1 MTGIW
6 LIIIISLVSMA
17 IAYMGDVLGKRIG
30 KRRISIFGLR
40 PKHTAVLI
48 TIITG
53 AIISIAT
60 FALLLASSEQIRIML
75 LKTEEMQA
83 KIQTL
88 ASEKKSLDSDV
99 TYLRNDVTQLSDQI
113 LTSQK
118 LLQEANTERD
128 KSKALTDEYREDVE
142 ILSGE
147 IVSKQ
152 SQLDDLAK
160 NKVKLD
166 TQINGLQSKLS
177 DSEKNLG
184 ETDTK
189 LKKAINE
196 RDSVTSEINVLN
208 SNLTELE
215 KEKVQ
220 KEARIKDL
228 GDRISGLNTQITRMR
243 TDEIAFFEGQ
253 RLYGFIIDNDLLYK
267 DILTAINDS
276 FANFNNDVKNNLK
289 CKIAE
294 PSPQALYSVI
304 EQVDASKAKQSVIL
318 VFAQRNSFAGDQ
330 IPIEF
335 RVLDQFVVYNS
346 GVTVTSEKVI
356 KKLNLF
362 EARDLAAKMIQ
373 DARTKA
379 LAKGLLQDPF
389 GEVLKFGPQSYNVIA
404 QEIEKHR
411 RPMMIELVT
420 KVDIYRSDYLDEN
433 NLEFRIKDI

>member
-6 LIIIISLVSMA
+6 LIIIISLVSMV

-75 LKTEEMQA
+75 LKTEELQA
-83 KIQTL
+83 QKIEL
-88 ASEKKSLDSDV
+88 SKGVSD
-99 TYLRNDVTQLSDQI
+99 LRRDVTQLSDQI

-118 LLQEANTERD
+118 LLEEANAERD
-128 KSKALTDEYREDVE
+128 KSKALTDEYRSDVE
-142 ILSGE
+142 ILSTE

-152 SQLDDLAK
+152 SQLDDLTK
-160 NKVKLD
+160 NKLKLD
-166 TQINGLQSKLS
+166 TQISGLQSKLS

-189 LKKAINE
+189 LKKAISE
-196 RDSVTSEINVLN
+196 RDSVTSEIDVLN
-208 SNLTELE
+208 SNLGELE

-220 KEARIKDL
+220 KEARIKEL
-228 GDRISGLNTQITRMR
+228 GDRIGGLNAQITRMQ

-253 RLYGFIIDNDLLYK
+253 RLYGFKIDNDLLYK
-267 DILTAINDS
+267 DILDAINDS
-276 FANFNNDVKNNLK
+276 FENFNNDTKNNLK

-294 PSPQALYSVI
+294 PSPQQLYSVI

-330 IPIEF
+330 IQVEF
-335 RVLDQFVVYNS
+335 RVLDQYVVYNS
-346 GVTVTSEKVI
+346 GVTVISQKVVE
-356 KKLNLF
+356 KLNLF
-362 EARDLAAKMIQ
+362 EARDLASKMIR
-373 DARTKA
+373 DARTNA
-379 LAKGLLQDPF
+379 LSKGLLQDPF
-389 GEVLKFGPQSYNVIA
+389 GEAIKFAPQALNEVA

-411 RPMMIELVT
+411 RPMQIELFT
-420 KVDIYRSDYLDEN
+420 KIDIYRSDYLDEN
-433 NLEFRIKDI
+433 NLEFRIKDL

>member
-40 PKHTAVLI
+40 PKHTAVVI

-75 LKTEEMQA
+75 LKTEELQA
-83 KIQTL
+83 KSIAL
-88 ASEKKSLDSDV
+88 SRDV
-99 TYLRNDVTQLSDQI
+99 TDLRNDVTQLSDQI
-113 LTSQK
+113 VTSQN
-118 LLQEANTERD
+118 LLAEANAERD
-128 KSKALTDEYREDVE
+128 KSKALTDEYRNDVE
-142 ILSGE
+142 ILSTE

-152 SQLDDLAK
+152 SQLDDLTK
-160 NKVKLD
+160 NKLKLD

-184 ETDTK
+184 ETNTK
-189 LKKAINE
+189 LKKAISE
-196 RDSVTSEINVLN
+196 RDSVTSEIDVLN

-215 KEKVQ
+215 KEKTQ
-220 KEARIKDL
+220 KETQIKDL

-253 RLYGFIIDNDLLYK
+253 RLYGFKIDNDLLYK
-267 DILTAINDS
+267 DILNAINDS
-276 FANFNNDVKNNLK
+276 FKNFNNDVKNNLK
-289 CKIAE
+289 CRIAE
-294 PSPQALYSVI
+294 PSPQQLYNVI
-304 EQVDASKAKQSVIL
+304 EQIDASKAKQSVIL

-330 IPIEF
+330 IPVEF

-346 GVTVTSEKVI
+346 GVTVTSEKVV

-362 EARDLAAKMIQ
+362 EARDLAAKMIH
-373 DARTKA
+373 DARTKT

-389 GEVLKFGPQSYNVIA
+389 GEVFKFEPQTLNEVA

-420 KVDIYRSDYLDEN
+420 RVDIYRSDYLDEN